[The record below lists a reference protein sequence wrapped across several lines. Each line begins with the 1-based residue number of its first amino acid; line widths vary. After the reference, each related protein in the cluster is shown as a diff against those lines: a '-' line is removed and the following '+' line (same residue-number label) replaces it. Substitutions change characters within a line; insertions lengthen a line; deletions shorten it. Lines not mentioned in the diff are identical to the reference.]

1 MSNKARANFLRYTC
15 SGVGI
20 GSLDRRG
27 PANPRPRHRCLPPR
41 LLLAGG
47 GDSSSGSHP
56 HPPPGD
62 GGTPHWASSGALAA
76 WLAAPW
82 PLRLTAAV
90 HTRVSP
96 PSPLSCPA
104 ARLLLSGDPC
114 PAPLPCCSA
123 THHRAPWLA
132 PFRAGV
138 AEVGTGWQGHMD
150 LCYRPPCPRGA
161 PSPASPSHAC
171 PIDRQ
176 HNSPFPVCVPS
187 TQPFLTR
194 LEVYR
199 CYLSSSFI

>member
-41 LLLAGG
+41 LLPPVATAAAVPTPIPARGWRDPALGLLGG
-47 GDSSSGSHP
+47 
-56 HPPPGD
+56 PPR
-62 GGTPHWASSGALAA
+62 AVC
-76 WLAAPW
+76 LAAPRR
-82 PLRLTAAV
+82 LRLTAAV

-138 AEVGTGWQGHMD
+138 AGVGRGGRATGTCATAHPAHGEPPP
-150 LCYRPPCPRGA
+150 RPA
-161 PSPASPSHAC
+161 PAMPAPLTGSTTA
-171 PIDRQ
+171 
-176 HNSPFPVCVPS
+176 PFPVCVPS
-187 TQPFLTR
+187 TQPFLTQ